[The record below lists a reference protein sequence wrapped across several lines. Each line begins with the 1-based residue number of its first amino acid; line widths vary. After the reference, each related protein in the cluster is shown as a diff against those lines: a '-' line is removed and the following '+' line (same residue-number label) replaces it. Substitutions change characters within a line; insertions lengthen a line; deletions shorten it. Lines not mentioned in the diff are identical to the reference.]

1 MRNGNHQDG
10 PTARGMDV
18 RSVSG
23 RRIGTVAR
31 AWGEAFEV
39 ALAAEDWIWLGPD
52 SVFTHGAGQVT
63 LICEA
68 DGVGRYRVAPPPG
81 APPRP
86 RV

>member
-1 MRNGNHQDG
+1 MRDGNQDG
-10 PTARGMDV
+10 LTARGMDV

-31 AWGEAFEV
+31 TWGDAFEV
-39 ALAAEDWIWLGPD
+39 ALAEDWVWLGPD
-52 SVFTHGAGQVT
+52 AIFTRGGGQVT
-63 LICEA
+63 LICES
-68 DGVGRYRVAPPPG
+68 DGVARYRVVPPPG